1 MTVQNASS
9 IRILE
14 TTRFIHRCSHSTIS
28 RPIFLQKK
36 IRSDTYDLPRIPI
49 FDDSP
54 RNCGR
59 WAWNFCS
66 AIRTFRLAL
75 SAVKIEFFKLAIF
88 FCHFFFLFSSAHGT
102 AVLYRSY
109 SLFPVPVS
117 LDLIFHSFTASLPR
131 YLTAPV
137 YSLLRVFIPLRSSLL
152 FYFSRAIFPQKP
164 LGLRMPSY
172 STEPDK
178 IAIHSQLYDRSI
190 KTSNNTRYRDTTI

>member
-1 MTVQNASS
+1 MKEINIFILLTQIHFILLTQNHFCLSTFN
-9 IRILE
+9 RNFQILQLKLKYLDS
-14 TTRFIHRCSHSTIS
+14 FH
-28 RPIFLQKK
+28 PIFYRGIERRWLLTKFY
-36 IRSDTYDLPRIPI
+36 RSEDTSFLDCFITPLYPPL
-49 FDDSP
+49 
-54 RNCGR
+54 
-59 WAWNFCS
+59 
-66 AIRTFRLAL
+66 
-75 SAVKIEFFKLAIF
+75 FFHFTLL
-88 FCHFFFLFSSAHGT
+88 FFFLFSSAHGT

-164 LGLRMPSY
+164 LGLCMPSY